1 MYKDSF
7 KRQMGK
13 NRQIEWKKK
22 IKIEQ
27 VKHKNK

>member
-7 KRQMGK
+7 KKRTGK
-13 NRQIEWKKK
+13 NRQIEWKK

-27 VKHKNK
+27 VKHKNI